1 MKDSLR
7 TAIIVGG
14 IAVGIASFG
23 QKYLPVPVRPAPAAS
38 AVLDG
43 LSAADARSLRDFYSA
58 MADIV
63 VRDGKAAS
71 PVCLTTFDLR
81 NRHKQ
86 ALQMAFGQTSM
97 VGKYAGLGDKLDAYL
112 LQAVGALDVP
122 LTAENREAAAKA
134 FAAIR

>member
-7 TAIIVGG
+7 VAIIMGG
-14 IAVGIASFG
+14 IALGVASFG
-23 QKYLPVPVRPAPAAS
+23 QKYLPTPVLPAPAAS
-38 AVLDG
+38 SVLDG
-43 LSAADARSLRDFYSA
+43 LSAADARSLRDFYAA

-63 VRDGKAAS
+63 VRDGKAPS
-71 PVCLTTFDLR
+71 PVCVTTFDLR

-86 ALQMAFGQTSM
+86 ALQMAFVQTSM

-122 LTAENREAAAKA
+122 LVAENREAAAKA